1 MISEVDIQDM
11 RELNDYQEAAWNTTL
26 DSARNSSY
34 LINGLAGEAG
44 EVCSLFAKAI
54 RDGVPDN
61 MVFKDSLKKEL
72 GDVLWFVSG
81 IAKAYNLTLQQVAES
96 NIEKL
101 NSRKARGTLKGSGN
115 ER

>member
-11 RELNDYQEAAWNTTL
+11 RELNDYQEAAWETTL

-34 LINGLAGEAG
+34 LFNGLAGEAG

-54 RDGVPDN
+54 RDGVPSSEVFADN
-61 MVFKDSLKKEL
+61 LKKEL

-81 IAKAYNLTLQQVAES
+81 LAKTYGFTLQQVAEA